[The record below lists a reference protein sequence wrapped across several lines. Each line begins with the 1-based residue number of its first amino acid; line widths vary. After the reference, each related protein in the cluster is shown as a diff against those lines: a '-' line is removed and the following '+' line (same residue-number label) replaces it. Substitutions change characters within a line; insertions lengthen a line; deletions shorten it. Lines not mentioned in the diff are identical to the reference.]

1 MCFIYNDAN
10 EVVDSVFFGGFLWW
24 GGGVLRGERDGHC

>member
-24 GGGVLRGERDGHC
+24 WGVLRGERDGHC